1 MLVRYDR
8 RWVKTRY
15 RVQLDPYRFHCE
27 IDSCAQT
34 ELDGFRPV
42 RQLLFDEQ
50 QPSGS
55 DIIRSACGGVAR
67 RVLPARRARA
77 VVEAAAAAAA
87 AGAPG
92 PGARG
97 ARGEGDTRGAP
108 SLSGEGDADSTV
120 PKPAPA
126 PAPAAAEEAFEGVGC
141 ATRGRRGARA
151 LDAAAAEEAARA
163 EAARLAAEAEATRAR
178 ELLAEKMRRARRAE
192 RFARRTRRGASLHF
206 RRLEAAGQQH
216 QEEHRV
222 DEEAGK
228 GDLRRYFGQSRERR
242 RVDERGPHATKRRLF
257 SGDDQTEFFG

>member
-1 MLVRYDR
+1 MIAGGS
-8 RWVKTRY
+8 KTRY

-42 RQLLFDEQ
+42 RQLLFERNNNRVAAT
-50 QPSGS
+50 SS
-55 DIIRSACGGVAR
+55 DRRVAWR
-67 RVLPARRARA
+67 REASVLPARRARA
-77 VVEAAAAAAA
+77 VAVEAAAAAAA
-87 AGAPG
+87 AAAR
-92 PGARG
+92 GARG

-108 SLSGEGDADSTV
+108 SPSGEGDADSTV

-126 PAPAAAEEAFEGVGC
+126 PAPAPAAKQKKPSKVSAAQRAVAAE
-141 ATRGRRGARA
+141 RAR

-178 ELLAEKMRRARRAE
+178 ELLAEEKMRAAAARARRSASRGE
-192 RFARRTRRGASLHF
+192 RGRGASLHF

-228 GDLRRYFGQSRERR
+228 GDLR
-242 RVDERGPHATKRRLF
+242 
-257 SGDDQTEFFG
+257 